1 MTSALFAAAQQRW
14 SKTTTSSPQ
23 TDTLPVLAE
32 PTTSQPHLD
41 QPIEATGPAFTPHLA
56 QAVPL
61 RHGYTLAHLND
72 LAVRAVRTQRFNR
85 QVDFTDRLDLAW
97 SAIAEF
103 LYAADEPPT
112 GADLI
117 RAAWTA
123 IGDDTDRTHR
133 SHGWSTHDRY
143 AGLTGRFQQ
152 YWVGSGHHTH
162 SPEEPVVERVALAQI
177 WPRLS
182 ATHRQLLL
190 AMAVH
195 DDYGRAAEALD
206 KSRKTFTTQLSE
218 ARRAFLTLW
227 HHGEQPSRPW
237 GADRRTGGNSTDRH
251 ARTYVIRLRERRRQA
266 RIEAHGEPPPARVP
280 KGKPPAELGITVEE
294 LASRYQQVKSIR
306 RLAASLGVSY
316 GALQRRLQAE
326 GIVRQGELTDEV
338 RQRKRR
344 RAQRP

>member
-1 MTSALFAAAQQRW
+1 MITTAQTEMLAIAAEA
-14 SKTTTSSPQ
+14 TTSP
-23 TDTLPVLAE
+23 
-32 PTTSQPHLD
+32 PHLD
-41 QPIEATGPAFTPHLA
+41 QPIEATGPEFTPHLA
-56 QAVPL
+56 KAVPL

-72 LAVRAVRTQRFNR
+72 LTVRAVRTQRFNR
-85 QVDFTDRLDLAW
+85 QVDFTDRLELAW

-117 RAAWTA
+117 RAAWAA

-237 GADRRTGGNSTDRH
+237 GTDRRTSRNSTDRH
-251 ARTYVIRLRERRRQA
+251 ARTYVIRLRERRRHH
-266 RIEAHGEPPPARVP
+266 RG
-280 KGKPPAELGITVEE
+280 
-294 LASRYQQVKSIR
+294 
-306 RLAASLGVSY
+306 
-316 GALQRRLQAE
+316 GAGQPLP
-326 GIVRQGELTDEV
+326 TDEV
-338 RQRKRR
+338 HPPTGRVTRRLRRSAATTTASRGHRPPERADRRGTPTQTPSSKAHLNRRYTLCPANRATSHGQLAAVPRVPFQSRR
-344 RAQRP
+344 RSNS